1 MDSHLPPG
9 NPRHLHALVGPSMAF
24 VFLVSLI
31 SFLVH
36 HWCPDAKGK
45 SQEEEASASGQSG
58 EGRGQCTGLCSR
70 QDPDTEL
77 SFFPPSLPPFLLYL
91 AALSLHCSTGEL
103 GCIMWNLSSWYLG
116 SLAWCT
122 GLTAPKACGILV
134 PGPGMEPASPA
145 LRGGFLTTGL
155 QGTPRIELSREN
167 ISGLAPPLSLQVVAY
182 FSTGPVQPVISREGI
197 NIR

>member
-9 NPRHLHALVGPSMAF
+9 NPRHLNALVGPSMAF

-58 EGRGQCTGLCSR
+58 EGRRQCTGLCSR

-77 SFFPPSLPPFLLYL
+77 SFFPPSLP
-91 AALSLHCSTGEL
+91 SLF
-103 GCIMWNLSSWYLG
+103 GCIESSLQHWGTWLHHVESFILVLGLSSLVHRLNCPQGMWDLSSWTRDGTCIPCLERRILNHWPPG
-116 SLAWCT
+116 NSQDRAFKREHQWPCPSSQLT
-122 GLTAPKACGILV
+122 GCCLLLHWSSAV
-134 PGPGMEPASPA
+134 S
-145 LRGGFLTTGL
+145 
-155 QGTPRIELSREN
+155 N
-167 ISGLAPPLSLQVVAY
+167 I
-182 FSTGPVQPVISREGI
+182 
-197 NIR
+197 